1 MSANAK
7 ANSDQATLGAQSA
20 VSTSGGQGAGR
31 VLSVLPALFL
41 LRDAGMKLFKLPAA
55 VTATL
60 QLGYLES
67 AIVGIGVILLASTLL
82 YLVPSTAIL
91 GAMSVNLSLDK
102 SGPDGNSAESK
113 ESGSLP

>member
-41 LRDAGMKLFKLPAA
+41 LRDAGMKLFKL
-55 VTATL
+55 TALTN
-60 QLGYLES
+60 S
-67 AIVGIGVILLASTLL
+67 PSILLG
-82 YLVPSTAIL
+82 VFCPF
-91 GAMSVNLSLDK
+91 
-102 SGPDGNSAESK
+102 AESDRK
-113 ESGSLP
+113 NERLRPLVNSI